1 MYFACE
7 ITQKMS
13 QYKHCLEKEEK
24 KMRNKKKNLVKKAGI
39 GASLLMSS
47 VLLCG
52 NTVKAHAQADLT
64 PEESQKLTEFLA
76 TNPTNGARTS
86 LGLAN
91 NVSHSNYTFPGRNNF
106 TSIFESRSTKTK
118 LDKDYDFVLGE
129 GDHAGETVHI
139 KNWQDLEVFDLS
151 TAEPY
156 GPDYSMGKFMFAKQ
170 VTFVTDDGTEFTEH
184 NVTLPVDYDGG
195 ERFDKTAY
203 PNRYVFD
210 YPIEEKDS
218 RFTHDIMGLGDMAVT
233 GATGYWQITATVNE
247 EIPYDTIVEID
258 ENLKQGEVVEVT
270 QGAIGNKIGTFNLTI
285 GDDLGSR
292 YLDYDADVIYN
303 DLKDLFRT
311 SSIQKDAFFVR
322 DWGLATFV
330 EGGTVDPKDRVLHVG
345 IDYTQYVT
353 EDGTELKPKEYG
365 VHEKDT
371 FEGYEYVTT
380 RTEAN
385 GDTVHVYKK
394 IVTPTPTPEPENPTT
409 PANPVEETP
418 TQPETPA
425 DPTPTPEPETP
436 VNPVNPGDSGN
447 INGGN
452 EENPIPTNPTEDETP
467 VNPTPVVP
475 NNPLP
480 DPTPT
485 PETPVNPTP
494 ETPTPEQPETP
505 VNPVEETPAVPTP
518 TPEPEVP
525 ATPETPTQPVEETPV
540 VPEQPADPVVPET
553 PVEPTPEAPV
563 APITPE
569 DHGSKST
576 TETLNSSENT
586 SQNSNENTTEQTK
599 SSKKDIIETGA
610 RTNMFLSL
618 SMAVIALFAGLFVLN
633 KKKN

>member
-1 MYFACE
+1 MYFTCE

-64 PEESQKLTEFLA
+64 PEESQKLAEFLA

-86 LGLAN
+86 LGLTN
-91 NVSHSNYTFPGRNNF
+91 NVSHSNYTFPGRNSF
-106 TSIFESRSTKTK
+106 TSIFESRLTKTK

-129 GDHAGETVHI
+129 GDHVGETVHI

-247 EIPYDTIVEID
+247 EIPYDTIAEID
-258 ENLKQGEVVEVT
+258 ENLKQGEIVEVT
-270 QGAIGNKIGTFNLTI
+270 QGEIGNKIGTFNLTV

-303 DLKDLFRT
+303 DLKDLFST
-311 SSIQKDAFFVR
+311 SSIQKDAFFIR
-322 DWGLATFV
+322 DWGMATFV
-330 EGGTVDPKDRVLHVG
+330 EGGTVDPKTRVLHVG

-365 VHEKDT
+365 QHEKDT
-371 FEGYEYVTT
+371 FEGYEFVET

-394 IVTPTPTPEPENPTT
+394 IVTPTPTPEPEQPVTPTDPTPTQPETPTT
-409 PANPVEETP
+409 PVEETP
-418 TQPETPA
+418 AVPTPEPEVPVTPA

-436 VNPVNPGDSGN
+436 ANPANPGDSGN
-447 INGGN
+447 VNGGN
-452 EENPIPTNPTEDETP
+452 DE
-467 VNPTPVVP
+467 NPTPA
-475 NNPLP
+475 NPT
-480 DPTPT
+480 DPT
-485 PETPVNPTP
+485 PETPANPTP
-494 ETPTPEQPETP
+494 ETPAPEQPETP
-505 VNPVEETPAVPTP
+505 TNPVEETPAVPTP

-553 PVEPTPEAPV
+553 PAEPTPEVPV
-563 APITPE
+563 TPTE
-569 DHGSKST
+569 PVENQTTNNTIEQKTETAKEQSST
-576 TETLNSSENT
+576 TDIQSP
-586 SQNSNENTTEQTK
+586 
-599 SSKKDIIETGA
+599 KKIIETGA
-610 RTNMFLSL
+610 RTNIFLSF
-618 SMAVIALFAGLFVLN
+618 SMAVAALFTGLFVLN

>member
-1 MYFACE
+1 
-7 ITQKMS
+7 
-13 QYKHCLEKEEK
+13 
-24 KMRNKKKNLVKKAGI
+24 MRNKKKNLTKKAGI

-64 PEESQKLTEFLA
+64 PEESQKLAEFLA

-106 TSIFESRSTKTK
+106 TSIFERRSTKTK
-118 LDKDYDFVLGE
+118 LDKDYDFVLGD

-195 ERFDKTAY
+195 ERFDKTTY

-233 GATGYWQITATVNE
+233 GSTSYWQIIATVNE
-247 EIPYDTIVEID
+247 EIPYDTIAEID
-258 ENLKQGEVVEVT
+258 ENLKQGEVVEIT
-270 QGAIGNKIGTFNLTI
+270 QGEIGNKIGTFNLTV

-303 DLKDLFRT
+303 DLKDLFST

-322 DWGLATFV
+322 DWGMATFV
-330 EGGTVDPKDRVLHVG
+330 EGGTVDPKTRVLHVG

-365 VHEKDT
+365 PHEKDT
-371 FEGYEYVTT
+371 FEGYEFVET
-380 RTEAN
+380 RTETN

-394 IVTPTPTPEPENPTT
+394 IVTPTPTPEPEQPATPTDPT
-409 PANPVEETP
+409 PTQPERPTNPVEETP
-418 TQPETPA
+418 AVPTPEPEAPVTPA
-425 DPTPTPEPETP
+425 DPTPTPKPEIP
-436 VNPVNPGDSGN
+436 VNPANPGDSGN
-447 INGGN
+447 VNGGN
-452 EENPIPTNPTEDETP
+452 DEDPTPANPTD
-467 VNPTPVVP
+467 
-475 NNPLP
+475 
-480 DPTPT
+480 PT
-485 PETPVNPTP
+485 PETPANPTP

-505 VNPVEETPAVPTP
+505 VDPVEETPAVPTPTP

-553 PVEPTPEAPV
+553 PVEPTPEVPV
-563 APITPE
+563 TPTDPTPDVPVTPE
-569 DHGSKST
+569 DHESKST
-576 TETLNSSENT
+576 TETQNSGENT
-586 SQNSNENTTEQTK
+586 SQNSNGNTTTETK
-599 SSKKDIIETGA
+599 DNKKNIIETGL
-610 RTNMFLSL
+610 RTNVFGYVLVAAITLVMS
-618 SMAVIALFAGLFVLN
+618 LFAL
-633 KKKN
+633 KKENRK

>member
-1 MYFACE
+1 
-7 ITQKMS
+7 
-13 QYKHCLEKEEK
+13 
-24 KMRNKKKNLVKKAGI
+24 MRNKKKNLTKKAGI

-64 PEESQKLTEFLA
+64 PEESQKLAEFLA

-86 LGLAN
+86 LGLTN

-156 GPDYSMGKFMFAKQ
+156 GLDYSMGKYMFAKQ
-170 VTFVTDDGTEFTEH
+170 VTFVTDDGTEFVEH
-184 NVTLPVDYDGG
+184 NVTLPIDFDGG
-195 ERFDKTAY
+195 ERYDKTAY

-210 YPIEEKDS
+210 YPIEEADS
-218 RFTHDIMGLGDMAVT
+218 RFTHDIMGLGDMAAT

-258 ENLKQGEVVEVT
+258 ENLKQGEIVEVT
-270 QGAIGNKIGTFNLTI
+270 QGEIGNKIGTFNLTV

-303 DLKDLFRT
+303 DLKDLFST

-322 DWGLATFV
+322 DWGMATFV
-330 EGGTVDPKDRVLHVG
+330 EGGTVDPKTRVLHVG

-365 VHEKDT
+365 VHDKET
-371 FEGYEYVTT
+371 FEGYEFVET
-380 RTEAN
+380 RTAEN

-418 TQPETPA
+418 AQPETPA
-425 DPTPTPEPETP
+425 VPTPTPEPETP

-452 EENPIPTNPTEDETP
+452 EENP
-467 VNPTPVVP
+467 
-475 NNPLP
+475 
-480 DPTPT
+480 TPT
-485 PETPVNPTP
+485 PETPANPTP
-494 ETPTPEQPETP
+494 ETPAPEQPETP
-505 VNPVEETPAVPTP
+505 TNPVEETPAVPTP

-525 ATPETPTQPVEETPV
+525 ATPETPTQPVEETPA

-553 PVEPTPEAPV
+553 PVEPTPEVPVTPTEPTPDAPV
-563 APITPE
+563 IPE
-569 DHGSKST
+569 DHGSRSI
-576 TETLNSSENT
+576 TETQNNSENT
-586 SQNSNENTTEQTK
+586 SQNSNGNTTTETK
-599 SSKKDIIETGA
+599 SSKNGIIETGLK
-610 RTNMFLSL
+610 TNVFGYVLV
-618 SMAVIALFAGLFVLN
+618 AAIALVTSLFTL
-633 KKKN
+633 KKESSK

>member
-1 MYFACE
+1 
-7 ITQKMS
+7 
-13 QYKHCLEKEEK
+13 
-24 KMRNKKKNLVKKAGI
+24 MRKRKKNLTKKAGI

-76 TNPTNGARTS
+76 TQPVNGARTS
-86 LGLAN
+86 LGLTN
-91 NVSHSNYTFPGRNNF
+91 NVSHSTYKFNRNNF
-106 TSIFESRSTKTK
+106 TSVFESRSTKTK

-170 VTFVTDDGTEFTEH
+170 VTFVTDDGTEFIEH
-184 NVTLPVDYDGG
+184 NVTLPVDFDGG
-195 ERFDKTAY
+195 ERYDKTAY

-218 RFTHDIMGLGDMAVT
+218 RFTHDIMGLGDMAAT

-247 EIPYDTIVEID
+247 EIPYDTIAEID
-258 ENLKQGEVVEVT
+258 ENLKQGEIVEVA
-270 QGAIGNKIGTFNLTI
+270 QGEIGNKIGTFNFTI

-303 DLKDLFRT
+303 DLKDLFGT

-322 DWGLATFV
+322 DWGMATFV
-330 EGGTVDPKDRVLHVG
+330 EGGTVDPKTRILHVG

-371 FEGYEYVTT
+371 FEGYEFVET
-380 RTEAN
+380 RTAEN

-394 IVTPTPTPEPENPTT
+394 IVTPTPTPEPEQPTT
-409 PANPVEETP
+409 PTDPTP
-418 TQPETPA
+418 TQPETP
-425 DPTPTPEPETP
+425 T
-436 VNPVNPGDSGN
+436 
-447 INGGN
+447 
-452 EENPIPTNPTEDETP
+452 
-467 VNPTPVVP
+467 
-475 NNPLP
+475 
-480 DPTPT
+480 
-485 PETPVNPTP
+485 
-494 ETPTPEQPETP
+494 
-505 VNPVEETPAVPTP
+505 NPVEETPAVPTP
-518 TPEPEVP
+518 EPEVP
-525 ATPETPTQPVEETPV
+525 VT
-540 VPEQPADPVVPET
+540 PAD
-553 PVEPTPEAPV
+553 PTPEAPV
-563 APITPE
+563 EDQPVVPTKPTPEQPDTPVTPEEPSSPTENPGESATPE
-569 DHGSKST
+569 DTGSKLT
-576 TETLNSSENT
+576 TEK
-586 SQNSNENTTEQTK
+586 QNNNENTTTETK
-599 SSKKDIIETGA
+599 SGKKDIIETGA
-610 RTNMFLSL
+610 RTNIFLSL

>member
-1 MYFACE
+1 
-7 ITQKMS
+7 
-13 QYKHCLEKEEK
+13 
-24 KMRNKKKNLVKKAGI
+24 MRNKKKNLVKKAGI
-39 GASLLMSS
+39 GTSLLMSS

-86 LGLAN
+86 LGLTN

-247 EIPYDTIVEID
+247 EIPYDTIAEID
-258 ENLKQGEVVEVT
+258 ENLKQGEIVEMT
-270 QGAIGNKIGTFNLTI
+270 QGEIGNKIGTFNLTI

-303 DLKDLFRT
+303 DLKDLFST

-330 EGGTVDPKDRVLHVG
+330 EGGTVDPKTRVLHVG

-371 FEGYEYVTT
+371 LEGYEFVET
-380 RTEAN
+380 RTETN

-394 IVTPTPTPEPENPTT
+394 IVTPIPTPEPEQPATPTDPAPTQPET
-409 PANPVEETP
+409 PTNPVEETP
-418 TQPETPA
+418 AVPTPEPEAPVTPA

-436 VNPVNPGDSGN
+436 ANPVNPGDSGN
-447 INGGN
+447 VNGGN
-452 EENPIPTNPTEDETP
+452 DEDATPANPTD
-467 VNPTPVVP
+467 
-475 NNPLP
+475 
-480 DPTPT
+480 PT
-485 PETPVNPTP
+485 PETPANPTP
-494 ETPTPEQPETP
+494 ETPSPEQPVTP
-505 VNPVEETPAVPTP
+505 TNPVEETPAVPTP

-525 ATPETPTQPVEETPV
+525 ATPETPTQPVEETPA

-563 APITPE
+563 TPTVPTPDAPVTPE
-569 DHGSKST
+569 DSGSKLT
-576 TETLNSSENT
+576 TETLSNSENT
-586 SQNSNENTTEQTK
+586 SQNSNENKTTETK
-599 SSKKDIIETGA
+599 DNKKNIIETGA

>member
-1 MYFACE
+1 
-7 ITQKMS
+7 
-13 QYKHCLEKEEK
+13 
-24 KMRNKKKNLVKKAGI
+24 MRNKKKNLVKKVGI
-39 GASLLMSS
+39 GTSLLMSS

-64 PEESQKLTEFLA
+64 PEESQKLAEFLA

-91 NVSHSNYTFPGRNNF
+91 NASHSNYTFPGRNNF

-118 LDKDYDFVLGE
+118 LDKDYDFVLGD

-156 GPDYSMGKFMFAKQ
+156 GPDYSMGKYMFAKQ
-170 VTFVTDDGTEFTEH
+170 VTFVTDDGTEFVEH

-210 YPIEEKDS
+210 YPIEEADS
-218 RFTHDIMGLGDMAVT
+218 RFTHDIMGLGDMAAT

-258 ENLKQGEVVEVT
+258 ENLKQGEVVEIT
-270 QGAIGNKIGTFNLTI
+270 QGEIGNKIGTFNLTV
-285 GDDLGSR
+285 GDDLGGR

-303 DLKDLFRT
+303 DLKDLFGT

-322 DWGLATFV
+322 DWGMATFV

-371 FEGYEYVTT
+371 FEGYEFVET

-394 IVTPTPTPEPENPTT
+394 IVTPAPTPEPENPT
-409 PANPVEETP
+409 
-418 TQPETPA
+418 
-425 DPTPTPEPETP
+425 
-436 VNPVNPGDSGN
+436 
-447 INGGN
+447 
-452 EENPIPTNPTEDETP
+452 PTNPTEGETP

-505 VNPVEETPAVPTP
+505 ANPVEETPAIPTP

-525 ATPETPTQPVEETPV
+525 ATPETPTQPVEETSA
-540 VPEQPADPVVPET
+540 VPEQPANPVVPET
-553 PVEPTPEAPV
+553 PVEPTPEVPV
-563 APITPE
+563 TPVE
-569 DHGSKST
+569 PVENQT
-576 TETLNSSENT
+576 TN
-586 SQNSNENTTEQTK
+586 NTTEQKTETAK
-599 SSKKDIIETGA
+599 EQSSTTDIQSSKKIIETGA
-610 RTNMFLSL
+610 RTNIFLSF
-618 SMAVIALFAGLFVLN
+618 SMAVVALFAGLFVLN

>member
-1 MYFACE
+1 M
-7 ITQKMS
+7 
-13 QYKHCLEKEEK
+13 K
-24 KMRNKKKNLVKKAGI
+24 KKKKNLTKKAGI

-76 TNPTNGARTS
+76 TQPVNGARTS
-86 LGLAN
+86 LGLTN
-91 NVSHSNYTFPGRNNF
+91 NVSHSTYKFNRNNF
-106 TSIFESRSTKTK
+106 TSVFESRATKTK
-118 LDKDYDFVLGE
+118 LDKDYDFVLDD

-156 GPDYSMGKFMFAKQ
+156 GPDYSMDKFMFAKQ

-247 EIPYDTIVEID
+247 EIPYDTIAEID
-258 ENLKQGEVVEVT
+258 ENLKQGEIVEVT
-270 QGAIGNKIGTFNLTI
+270 QGEIGNKIGTFNLTI

-303 DLKDLFRT
+303 DLKDLFST

-322 DWGLATFV
+322 DWGIATFV
-330 EGGTVDPKDRVLHVG
+330 EGGTVDPKTRVLHVG

-353 EDGTELKPKEYG
+353 EDGTELKTKEYG

-394 IVTPTPTPEPENPTT
+394 IVTPTPTPEPEQPATPTD
-409 PANPVEETP
+409 PTP
-418 TQPETPA
+418 TQPETPTNPVEEIPAVPTPEPEAPVTPA

-436 VNPVNPGDSGN
+436 VNPANPGDSGN
-447 INGGN
+447 VNGGN
-452 EENPIPTNPTEDETP
+452 DEDPTPANPTDPTPETP
-467 VNPTPVVP
+467 A
-475 NNPLP
+475 
-480 DPTPT
+480 TPT
-485 PETPVNPTP
+485 PETPS
-494 ETPTPEQPETP
+494 PEQPATP
-505 VNPVEETPAVPTP
+505 TNPVEETPAVPTP
-518 TPEPEVP
+518 EPE
-525 ATPETPTQPVEETPV
+525 APVT
-540 VPEQPADPVVPET
+540 PAD
-553 PVEPTPEAPV
+553 PTPEAPV
-563 APITPE
+563 EDQPVVPAEPTPEQPDAPVTPEEPSSPTENTGESATPE
-569 DHGSKST
+569 DTGSKLT
-576 TETLNSSENT
+576 TET
-586 SQNSNENTTEQTK
+586 QNSNGNTTEETK
-599 SSKKDIIETGA
+599 NSKKDVIETGV
-610 RTNMFLSL
+610 RTNIFLSF
-618 SMAVIALFAGLFVLN
+618 SMTVIALFAGLFVLKN
-633 KKKN
+633 KKN